1 MSARL
6 DRTREWARMG
16 AGARLMEI
24 EGERSAILKAFPE
37 LRNGA
42 ARFMAG
48 AGVYKRRKLSA
59 AARRKLS
66 AGMRKYWAK
75 RKAKA
80 SAASKN

>member
-1 MSARL
+1 MNARS
-6 DRTREWARMG
+6 DRTREWARIG

-24 EGERSAILKAFPE
+24 EGERSAILREFPE

-42 ARFMAG
+42 GRFAAG
-48 AGVYKRRKLSA
+48 AGYKRRKLSA

-80 SAASKN
+80 QSAGK